1 MGLTTL
7 GTKLYAVGGNNG
19 SADLARVEVLD
30 PAVGKWVPG
39 PPLSTARYGLGLGT
53 LGSML
58 YAVGGNDGAADLAI
72 IEVLDPAVG
81 KWVPGPP
88 LRGKSALWL
97 ACSQKISFIEE
108 SLLC

>member
-1 MGLTTL
+1 
-7 GTKLYAVGGNNG
+7 
-19 SADLARVEVLD
+19 
-30 PAVGKWVPG
+30 
-39 PPLSTARYGLGLGT
+39 
-53 LGSML
+53 ML

-97 ACSQKISFIEE
+97 ACSHFVNDGGS
-108 SLLC
+108 SLKGNAPLK